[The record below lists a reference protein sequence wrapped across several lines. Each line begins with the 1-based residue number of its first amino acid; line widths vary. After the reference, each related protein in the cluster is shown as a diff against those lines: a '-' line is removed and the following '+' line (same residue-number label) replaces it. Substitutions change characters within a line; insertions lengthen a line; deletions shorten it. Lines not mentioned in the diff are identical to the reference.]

1 MTTVTSNDSVSETA
15 LDSSGI
21 DLAAALPEPDEC
33 CEPRISRRQL
43 CRLGVQALTVAAI
56 GGTGYTA
63 WSARLETTRQT
74 VNLGISRPLRVVGVS
89 DLHLDADRSKY
100 FEVVERIR
108 RERPDLVVIV
118 GDTLDHRKGSDV
130 TRINEVISAI
140 DAPMGKIATLGNWD
154 RDSVDD
160 IDALRGEFEAAGA
173 RLLVNET
180 CEIAGLRI
188 VGVDDMVR
196 GNPDLRLAREEIA
209 KAPTLVLS
217 HCPAFYDS
225 VLEATPTAEDRRFLM
240 ISGHTHGGQVAPFGI
255 ALFTPSS
262 SGRYVAG
269 AYGDEGRSLYVMRG
283 IGTSGFPWRVGAK
296 PEISVFE
303 IS

>member
-1 MTTVTSNDSVSETA
+1 MTTATSIDSVSETT
-15 LDSSGI
+15 LDP
-21 DLAAALPEPDEC
+21 AAELPEPDAC
-33 CEPRISRRQL
+33 REPRISRRQL
-43 CRLGVQALTVAAI
+43 CRLGFQALSVAAI
-56 GGTGYTA
+56 GSTGYTA
-63 WSARLETTRQT
+63 WSTRLETTRQT
-74 VNLGISRPLRVVGVS
+74 VSLGISRPLRIVGVS

-100 FEVVERIR
+100 FDVVERIR
-108 RERPDLVVIV
+108 QEEPDLVVIV

-130 TRINEVISAI
+130 TGLKEVISAI

-154 RDSVDD
+154 HDSVDD

-180 CEIAGLRI
+180 CEVAGLRI
-188 VGVDDMVR
+188 VGVDDMVV
-196 GNPDLRLAREEIA
+196 GKPDLRLAQREIA
-209 KAPTLVLS
+209 TGPTLVLS
-217 HCPAFYDS
+217 HCPGFYDP
-225 VLEATPTAEDRRFLM
+225 VLEATPAGKDRRFLM

-269 AYGDEGRSLYVMRG
+269 AYGEEGRSLYVMRG
-283 IGTSGFPWRVGAK
+283 IGTSGLPWRIGAK
-296 PEISVFE
+296 PEVSVFE